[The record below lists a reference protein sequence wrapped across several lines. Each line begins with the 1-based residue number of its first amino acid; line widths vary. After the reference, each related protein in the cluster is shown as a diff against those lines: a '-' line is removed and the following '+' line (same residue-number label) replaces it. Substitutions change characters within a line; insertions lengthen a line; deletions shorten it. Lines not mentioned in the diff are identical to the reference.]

1 MIIIICVI
9 AGALV
14 IMLLALCAGS
24 SNESAK
30 SKINDSKDLP
40 LQKNTPSCY
49 NDKFANS
56 SFISMLASRVEAT
69 KAYGV
74 IKKINCYPDK
84 ILIEYCN
91 SQIGEKAETVIFAD
105 EGFDQYLSVEDC
117 RLFWHALAKA
127 TDMEEAVCRYE
138 IPDSIP
144 YPEWNAI
151 VDERGKRLQSKYHV
165 SGLLVG
171 DMVPK

>member
-1 MIIIICVI
+1 MTIICVI
-9 AGALV
+9 VGALI
-14 IMLLALCAGS
+14 IMILVLCSGS

-30 SKINDSKDLP
+30 NKINDSNDLS
-40 LQKNTPSCY
+40 LQKDIPSSY
-49 NDKFANS
+49 NNKFDNS
-56 SFISMLASRVEAT
+56 SFISMLTSKVEAT

-91 SQIGEKAETVIFAD
+91 SQIGEKAETVIFAE

-144 YPEWNAI
+144 YPEWNVI
-151 VDERGKRLQSKYHV
+151 VDERGKRLQLKYHV
-165 SGLLVG
+165 SVFLVG
-171 DMVPK
+171 DIIPK